1 MQESVVYQKI
11 IQRGI
16 EQGEL
21 TMVLRQ
27 LNRRLGNVNPEL
39 QTKIESL
46 SLSKVEE
53 LGDALLDFATE
64 ADLVNWLE
72 RH

>member
-21 TMVLRQ
+21 AMVLRL

-46 SLSKVEE
+46 SLSKLEE

-64 ADLVNWLE
+64 ADLVNWLD